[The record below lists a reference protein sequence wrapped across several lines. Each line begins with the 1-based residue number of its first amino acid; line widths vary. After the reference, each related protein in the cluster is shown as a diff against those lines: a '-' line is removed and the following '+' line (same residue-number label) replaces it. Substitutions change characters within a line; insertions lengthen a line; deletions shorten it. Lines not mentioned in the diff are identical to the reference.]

1 MFRHALGKPS
11 LDSRL
16 VHVFSVLRQ
25 IAAPVLNDDIRNAVS
40 VFEPESEET
49 LLLNDVQLYEIRH
62 PPFAAECPPLPPH
75 IAPALREDDA
85 HVHTLRTDRLY
96 VL

>member
-1 MFRHALGKPS
+1 M
-11 LDSRL
+11 
-16 VHVFSVLRQ
+16 
-25 IAAPVLNDDIRNAVS
+25 LNDDIRNAVS

-62 PPFAAECPPLPPH
+62 PSFAAECPPLPPH

-85 HVHTLRTDRLY
+85 YVHTLRTDRLY
-96 VL
+96 VLQHEETTHRVLFGRIPRCEK